1 MEKIKCTVETWSKKR
16 QSFELKSLCGRL
28 ALPATAAHSEF
39 FLTKVKRF
47 SEFYFTAKFPSFKLK
62 MRFRM
67 AGEDKISSRHFF
79 CPPLNLPEKII
90 LAIIEAISKLLKIVK
105 APSSSI

>member
-1 MEKIKCTVETWSKKR
+1 
-16 QSFELKSLCGRL
+16 
-28 ALPATAAHSEF
+28 
-39 FLTKVKRF
+39 
-47 SEFYFTAKFPSFKLK
+47 

-79 CPPLNLPEKII
+79 CPPFNLPEKII

-105 APSSSI
+105 ASSLRSDKGSVFPPSHKATAGQAAVTLQVAAFKLPFTALCE